1 MKSKVMSQPLR
12 IECPDLWSLGTSRTV
27 NSLLWFINNSKVE
40 QHALRFLARYQEKY
54 GVELFSFVLMGNHS
68 HIEARFP
75 GMNRSQFYRDFN
87 ARMAEGV
94 RNLVPEFPGGPLFAR
109 RYSEQAIVEA
119 QDLEE
124 YFFYCAL
131 QPIQAGLA
139 ERLEDYPG
147 YNSFQ
152 DAISGKPRIVK
163 DVDWTAYN
171 AARRYNP
178 NVKKKDFT
186 TLRKL
191 TYSRLPGYEHLS
203 QHDYKVLMLKKFEER
218 RMKIIRERNEQGKGF
233 LGKEALL
240 KIKPGS
246 APFQTKKSTR
256 ESKRPLVLTR
266 SRETKKEFLKFYF
279 DTLQSHRSASRLF
292 RQGYLD
298 VKFPPGTYRPP
309 TFVPS

>member
-1 MKSKVMSQPLR
+1 MSQPLR
-12 IECPDLWSLGTSRTV
+12 IECPDFWSFGTSRTV

-75 GMNRSQFYRDFN
+75 GMNRSQFYRDLN

-94 RNLVPEFPGGPLFAR
+94 RYFVPEFPGGPLFAR

-119 QDLEE
+119 PDLEE

-131 QPIQAGLA
+131 QPIQAGFA

-163 DVDWTAYN
+163 DVDWTAFN
-171 AARRYNP
+171 AARRHNP
-178 NVKKKDFT
+178 RVKKKDYT
-186 TLRKL
+186 TYRKL
-191 TYSRLPGYEHLS
+191 NYSRLPGYEHLS

-218 RMKIIRERNEQGKGF
+218 RMKIIQERRAQGKGF
-233 LGKEALL
+233 LGRDALL
-240 KIKPGS
+240 NIVPGS
-246 APFQTKKSTR
+246 SPIQTKKSSR
-256 ESKRPLVLTR
+256 RSKRPLILTR
-266 SRETKKEFLKFYF
+266 CLETKKEFLRFFF
-279 DTLQSHRSASRLF
+279 DTLNSYRSASRLF
-292 RQGYLD
+292 RQGVLN
-298 VKFPPGTYRPP
+298 VTFPPGTYRPP